1 MKAEPPFS
9 IGRPPESRDKSD
21 CVGAAFF
28 DGPESKPEDLECLPF
43 LKAVRGENDVY
54 VRPEQAATVT
64 RIPEGIYRSAASGKP
79 YCFKKNSNRK
89 APVHKVCG
97 EMRCKSDIS
106 AFIYTFMAFQ
116 LL

>member
-9 IGRPPESRDKSD
+9 IGRPPESRDKSG

-43 LKAVRGENDVY
+43 LKAVRGEDDVY

-64 RIPEGIYRSAASGKP
+64 RIPEGITQR
-79 YCFKKNSNRK
+79 FSNRFSR
-89 APVHKVCG
+89 CG
-97 EMRCKSDIS
+97 AKS
-106 AFIYTFMAFQ
+106 
-116 LL
+116 